1 MDITKCSGDKCPI
14 KESCHRY
21 TASPSKPQYSIIAPF
36 KVIDGVFSCDM
47 FWGVGAQRQYELLKS
62 ITKGEL

>member
-21 TASPSKPQYSIIAPF
+21 TAKAGEYQSYLIETPF
-36 KVIDGVFSCDM
+36 EINDGVFSCDM
-47 FWGVGAQRQYELLKS
+47 FWGEQAEGILNQLKD
-62 ITKGEL
+62 ILK